1 MARLNSVVVGYMG
14 HQVMVEA
21 EDERVL
27 RRVRIS
33 FSELLDNSPSASRD
47 VLRLQRNNG
56 LFELT
61 VNGESVFAHEELW
74 EVAHIVR
81 HEIIDSFIAAH
92 PDLLWLHAGAAV
104 RDGEAVLF
112 VGPFGHGKSTLVTRL
127 CSRGWN
133 YVSDDIVPVDLT
145 SGYILSFP
153 LTPIVRENP
162 GVELPREQVSE
173 IRKFKV
179 PLHPTTFWREPAP
192 ITAVVM
198 PNYSA
203 GTGARLND
211 YSPAEVALAIV
222 QSGINSEDNAQA
234 AVAFCSWLVGR
245 VPVLKLTYSDPDTA
259 TDLIIERLGQRTL
272 RTG

>member
-1 MARLNSVVVGYMG
+1 MNSLVVGYLG

-27 RRVRIS
+27 RRVRMS
-33 FSELLDNSPSASRD
+33 FSELLDNSPSNSRD
-47 VLRLQRNNG
+47 VIRLQRANG
-56 LFELT
+56 LFQLT
-61 VNGESVFAHEELW
+61 VNGEPVFEHEELW

-92 PDLLWLHAGAAV
+92 PHLLWLHAGAAV
-104 RDGEAVLF
+104 HDGEAVLF

-127 CSRGWN
+127 CSRGWS
-133 YVSDDIVPVDLT
+133 YVSDDIVPVDLS

-162 GVELPREQVSE
+162 GVELPREKIGD
-173 IRKFKV
+173 IRKVKV
-179 PLHPTTFWREPAP
+179 SLRPSSFHREPAP
-192 ITAVVM
+192 IAGVVT

-203 GTGARLND
+203 GVGARLND
-211 YSPAEVALAIV
+211 YSPAELALSIV
-222 QSGINSEDNAQA
+222 KSGINSEENAQA

-245 VPVLKLTYSDPDTA
+245 VPVLSLTYSDPDEA
-259 TDLIIERLGQRTL
+259 ADVIIERLGQRTL